1 MIFSTF
7 DIVAL
12 VIQAIGGSGAA
23 QGEQNGTSTLNS
35 THIMVTL
42 LFVHHVDLSV

>member
-12 VIQAIGGSGAA
+12 VIQAIGGAGASQA
-23 QGEQNGTSTLNS
+23 EQQGTSTLKS
-35 THIMVTL
+35 THIMV
-42 LFVHHVDLSV
+42 